1 MLHNFTLAELIPY
14 LNFILGGLSCAAT
27 SWLVAAYLNKPAS
40 KGKRKLYACISG
52 IGATAISWLGWRMV
66 PAFDP
71 YDAIPVG
78 IMVGLF
84 GLGRVLDTIA
94 KKYGLEERN
103 NDPKI

>member
-1 MLHNFTLAELIPY
+1 MIHLFSVHELIPY
-14 LNFILGGLSCAAT
+14 LNFLAGGVSCAIT
-27 SWLVAAYLNKPAS
+27 SYLVAAYLGKPAS
-40 KGKRKLYACISG
+40 KAKRKLYACISG
-52 IGATAISWLGWRMV
+52 IGATAISWLGWRLV

-94 KKYGLEERN
+94 KKYGIEERD